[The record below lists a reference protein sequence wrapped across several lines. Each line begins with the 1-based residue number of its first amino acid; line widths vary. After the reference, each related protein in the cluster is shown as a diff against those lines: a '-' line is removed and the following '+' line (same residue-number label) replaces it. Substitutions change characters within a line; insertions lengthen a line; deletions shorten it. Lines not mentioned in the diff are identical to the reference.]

1 MNYPDVFLLVLY
13 YGCLLAIAHGILDHM
28 PKMPVLVCSFLAF
41 IPMLVVASVMEE
53 QEFAVFSTLFLAG
66 QFLMIRVI
74 FPGIKLSGL
83 VAAYI
88 ALQCVSIVLCSLTAP
103 SMGTGYSYPELA
115 INVVITILCM
125 GICLTKARV
134 YIRQMVDLI
143 PRYTRI
149 ITIVLLVFTASTSVL
164 FLGSSN
170 SQYGAQRSAL
180 VHVGFV
186 VLLLAIC
193 LLLPVLL
200 YSAISA
206 NHMKMVAKNY
216 ERQIHIQAEHYR
228 QLANANYELRRF
240 RHDFK
245 NMSIAIG
252 TMLAQGEDQE
262 AVRLLRQCGE
272 ALDAPGGFR
281 PSFDTG
287 NGIADALLTEKQSR
301 ASECNADIVF
311 EGALPRDAL
320 SPTDLCV
327 MLGNTLDNALE
338 ACEKLPA
345 DESKTISVLCR
356 SMGGFLFLSIKNP
369 LGEKVSIKNGQI
381 STTKENKTLHGFG
394 LYSLHSVVKKYE
406 GEVELKATDN
416 TFTVD
421 INLCVVCSRDG

>member
-1 MNYPDVFLLVLY
+1 MNYQNVFLLALY
-13 YGCLLAIAHGILDHM
+13 YSCLLAIAHGILGRM
-28 PKMPVLVCSFLAF
+28 PRMSILTCSLLAF
-41 IPMLVVASVMEE
+41 IPMLAVASVMEE
-53 QEFAVFSTLFLAG
+53 QKFTVFSTLFLAG
-66 QFLMIRVI
+66 QFLMIRLI

-83 VAAYI
+83 VASYI

-103 SMGTGYSYPELA
+103 SIGIDYSYISIA
-115 INVVITILCM
+115 INGIVTTTCM
-125 GICLTKARV
+125 VMCLSKAKV
-134 YIRQMVDLI
+134 YIRQMVELT
-143 PRYTRI
+143 PRYIRI
-149 ITIVLLVFTASTSVL
+149 ITMVLLI
-164 FLGSSN
+164 SSAN
-170 SQYGAQRSAL
+170 ISIFFWGAPYSQYGTQWSAL

-193 LLLPVLL
+193 LLLPALL

-206 NHMKMVAKNY
+206 SHMKIVAENY
-216 ERQIHIQAEHYR
+216 ERQIRAQAEHYR

-252 TMLAQGEDQE
+252 TMLVQGEDQE